1 MQKGLPLN
9 LASEDPAIDSGLK
22 AVSLLERH
30 SLLAYNITPAAC
42 VEGSALLC
50 NDYRHAS
57 APARSESWGVVDVQ
71 VDFTG
76 LAIIRPHH
84 SSPRQGTAMYPE
96 GQWSTD
102 QSRSEVGAEHPCS
115 RNELA
120 QQLFKTEDLLRP
132 GWARPRRPWL
142 LGSQQRS
149 RARDACRRPLGRLDR
164 SDVRTAT

>member
-1 MQKGLPLN
+1 M
-9 LASEDPAIDSGLK
+9 
-22 AVSLLERH
+22 
-30 SLLAYNITPAAC
+30 
-42 VEGSALLC
+42 LC
-50 NDYRHAS
+50 NDYGHAS

-76 LAIIRPHH
+76 LAIIRPHS
-84 SSPRQGTAMYPE
+84 SSPDRVRLHPE

-115 RNELA
+115 RDELA
-120 QQLFKTEDLLRP
+120 QQLLKTEDLLRP

-149 RARDACRRPLGRLDR
+149 RARDACRRPLGAMTDLGLERLLE
-164 SDVRTAT
+164 SEI